1 MVRILISLNKF
12 TLLAFFF
19 TGLNALCGVIGIIV
33 SLYYPNDF
41 PHLPM
46 QLLIFG
52 AIFDFLDGR
61 IAKMTPIS
69 SALGAYSDSIGDVIT
84 FAILPGIM
92 LLNSPIIGNEITGL
106 SVYIALGIAGFY
118 SLCGWGR
125 LMRFATH
132 PTETHFE
139 GLPSP
144 AAALLVGSSAILATQ
159 PEMTWLFWPN
169 GLPLTLLTLITGFL
183 MILTTDYPTPKRGQ
197 TPDMVAIC
205 IAGLIVMIFVLFPN
219 YLTLSAIL
227 FIALLYTI
235 LGPTIYLKVT
245 RTSNR

>member
-1 MVRILISLNKF
+1 LSSLNKF

-19 TGLNALCGVIGIIV
+19 TGLNALCGFIGIIV
-33 SLYYPNDF
+33 SINYLNDF
-41 PHLPM
+41 PYLPM

-61 IAKMTPIS
+61 IAKMAPIS
-69 SALGAYSDSIGDVIT
+69 STLGAYSDSIGDVIT

-92 LLNSPIIGNEITGL
+92 LLNSPIVGNEIAGL
-106 SVYIALGIAGFY
+106 SVYIALGVAGVY

-132 PTETHFE
+132 PTEIHFE

-144 AAALLVGSSAILATQ
+144 AAALLVGSSAILATL
-159 PEMTWLFWPN
+159 PEMIWLFWSN
-169 GLPLTLLTLITGFL
+169 GLPLTLITLITGVL
-183 MILTTDYPTPKRGQ
+183 MILTLDYPTPKRGK
-197 TPDMVAIC
+197 TPDMIAIG
-205 IAGLIVMIFVLFPN
+205 IAGIIGMIFVLFPN
-219 YLTLSAIL
+219 YLTLSGIL

-235 LGPTIYLKVT
+235 LGPTMYLKVT
-245 RTSNR
+245 SDSRM